1 MDGVNQQQVKNID
14 WKKNKEQEENK
25 MKLRENTINL
35 DGLIKKLIEIIQ
47 NYLNLNM
54 RGDIL
59 SQEKKVDLTKFWIYI
74 EKNI

>member
-25 MKLRENTINL
+25 MKLREDTINL